1 MKKRSSGFARRL
13 LLMLAVFAVLF
24 GGIFALVD
32 RIGSA
37 SSNTETE
44 LVRDA
49 VRSAVLTCYAVEGAY
64 PMTLEYLADRYG
76 LAYNEEAY
84 IVSYDAF
91 ATNVMPEIRVLE
103 VGDDTSW

>member
-13 LLMLAVFAVLF
+13 GIMLAVFALLF
-24 GGIFALVD
+24 CGIFALVD
-32 RIGSA
+32 YIGGA

-64 PMTLEYLADRYG
+64 PMTLDYLVDRYG

-84 IVSYDAF
+84 IVRYEAF
-91 ATNVMPEIRVLE
+91 ATNIMPEIRVLE
-103 VGDDTSW
+103 VGDAGSW

>member
-1 MKKRSSGFARRL
+1 MKKRTGGSARRL
-13 LLMLAVFAVLF
+13 LIMLAVFAVLF
-24 GGIFALVD
+24 CGIFTLVD
-32 RIGSA
+32 RIGSG
-37 SSNTETE
+37 SSDMETD

-64 PMTLEYLADRYG
+64 PMTLEYLVDRYG

-84 IVSYDAF
+84 IVSYNAF

-103 VGDDTSW
+103 VGDGTSW

>member
-24 GGIFALVD
+24 CGIFALVE
-32 RIGSA
+32 RIGTA
-37 SSNTETE
+37 SNDTETA
-44 LVRDA
+44 LVHDA

-64 PMTLEYLADRYG
+64 PMTLDYLIDRYG

-103 VGDDTSW
+103 VGDGTSW

>member
-13 LLMLAVFAVLF
+13 AITLAVFAVLF
-24 GGIFALVD
+24 CGIFALVD
-32 RIGSA
+32 RIDSA
-37 SSNTETE
+37 SSSTETE
-44 LVRDA
+44 LVHDA

-64 PMTLEYLADRYG
+64 PMTLEYLVDRYG

-84 IVSYDAF
+84 IVSYNAF

-103 VGDDTSW
+103 VGVGTSW